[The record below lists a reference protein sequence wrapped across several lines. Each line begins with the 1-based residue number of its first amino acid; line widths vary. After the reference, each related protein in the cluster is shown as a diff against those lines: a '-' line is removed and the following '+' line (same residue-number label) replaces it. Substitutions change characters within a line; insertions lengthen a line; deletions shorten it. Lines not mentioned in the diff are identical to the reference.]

1 MKITRIQAQ
10 NVLGLQDVDARLPT
24 PVALFAGRN
33 GSGKSSI
40 QEAVRMAI
48 TQDTV
53 RDVTTKK
60 TYGMLVHEG
69 AQAGGAVVTIDG
81 DADESFAFNMPKGE
95 FVGPE
100 ISEPMRVA
108 LYGQRFAKMTAD
120 ERRTFLFGLT
130 GLKPKADNVK
140 ARMLARGCQEVKVDA
155 VLPLLRTGFPGV
167 CEHAK
172 SKATEAK
179 GAWRQ
184 LTGETYG
191 AVKAASWEALVP
203 DLPPGDVK
211 ALSDQVDGI
220 DRNIAQL
227 NENLGKIKTI
237 ARQGQEA
244 AAKRAALADS
254 AGKVDS
260 LAEQMTQAQ
269 KELAEYTP
277 KVEDLRKRAAGT
289 ARVGL
294 VHDMAALLDELA
306 KWLAQDEPYGAKA
319 EALVERYTKEHGK
332 LDAGQPDPD
341 AVTALPDHERGL
353 QVVQNRVKNLQRD
366 LDAATQAKGQFDA
379 LAPAAEVVD
388 ASAEIAELE
397 GLLATAKADRQGAE
411 NKRLDIE
418 AAQKKRTEA
427 ETRTKTAAAH
437 HADVE
442 EWTKVAD
449 ALAPQGIPN
458 EMLLEA
464 LAPVNAALAQAAADT
479 EWMTA
484 KIEPDMA
491 ITANGRPYQLLSES
505 EQWRVDAM
513 VAQVVSEISGLK
525 VLMLDRVDVLDL
537 PGRAQLLDW
546 MDVLAFDG
554 IIDTALLFGTF
565 KALPTGL
572 ADTITAFWVENGGI
586 TASTTVD
593 GEAQQEAA

>member
-1 MKITRIQAQ
+1 MKITRIQAD
-10 NVLGLQDVDARLPT
+10 NVLGLQSVDVRLPS

-53 RDVTTKK
+53 RDVSTKK
-60 TYGMLVHEG
+60 TYGMLVHDG

-191 AVKAASWEALVP
+191 AVKAVSWEAVVP
-203 DLPPGDVK
+203 DMPPGDAK
-211 ALSDQVDGI
+211 ALAEQVGGI
-220 DRNIAQL
+220 DRNIALL
-227 NENLGKIKTI
+227 NENLGRIKSVAI
-237 ARQGQEA
+237 EA
-244 AAKRAALADS
+244 QKAAQRRESLAEG
-254 AGKVDS
+254 AGKVAG
-260 LAEQMTQAQ
+260 LTEQLERARA
-269 KELAEYTP
+269 ELAEYEP
-277 KVEDLRKRAAGT
+277 KVEDLRKRASGT

-294 VHDMAALLDELA
+294 VHDMAKFIDTLQLTGKDKTAEKATDQAKLLA
-306 KWLAQDEPYGAKA
+306 A
-319 EALVERYTKEHGK
+319 YTKEHGK
-332 LDAGQPDPD
+332 LDAGQPDPE
-341 AVTALPDHERGL
+341 AVASLAENERGL
-353 QVVQNRVKNLQRD
+353 QVLQNRVKNLQRD

-388 ASAEIAELE
+388 ASAEIAEVE
-397 GLLATAKADRQGAE
+397 GLVAKAKADRQAAE
-411 NKRLDIE
+411 SKRQDIE
-418 AAQKKRTEA
+418 AVQKKRDEA
-427 ETRTKTAAAH
+427 VRKTADAKRH
-437 HADVE
+437 HVDVE

-464 LAPVNAALAQAAADT
+464 LAPVNLLLKQAAVDT

-484 KIEPDMA
+484 QIEADMA

-513 VAQVVSEISGLK
+513 VAQVVAELSGLK

-537 PGRAQLLDW
+537 PGRAQLLEW
-546 MDVLAFDG
+546 MDVLAFEG
-554 IIDTALLFGTF
+554 LIDSALLFGTF
-565 KALPTGL
+565 KAMPTGL
-572 ADTITAFWVENGGI
+572 ADTITAFWVENGTI
-586 TASTTVD
+586 AASTTVD
-593 GEAQQEAA
+593 GEAQAA